1 MSKLSRRSF
10 LKGTAVSAL
19 GAAALGMTACSNN
32 TAASSTASSAAASAP
47 ASSTPAQQ
55 PAAAE
60 TGKPSFFTDPYQY
73 KDTDAVQVVTTEV
86 VVVGA
91 GNAGCTAACS
101 CVENGSEV
109 VVIEAQNAIHGQ
121 GGGVGLCNTK
131 YVQSLVDEGKL
142 PHMTDVVEHQ
152 NIWVQRCGSRVNEA
166 LVSMWFNNSPE
177 AGNWLIDKCAEFG
190 VVPVSFRA
198 HAPNA
203 IIPESYD
210 YHMFVNVGDH
220 QFDSKCGYFAATN
233 VLYEDSQNAEKYEH
247 PATYFFNTKAQELLV
262 EDGRVTGVFAQRDG
276 ELWLFRATKGV
287 ILATG
292 GIHEDTEMTDYY
304 CDENIKR
311 VQRCEHGPAGFSTGD
326 GHKMG
331 LWVGAH
337 MQDGPFPLMLHPQA
351 CSMFHGCFPFVNQEG
366 HRFMNEGTWVQ
377 GKSMNVM
384 HQTGNVA
391 WSIFDADYGKYNR
404 MSLENGTGGGMF
416 WDTMSAAIGQEFTDD
431 DVTSIVESDIAVG
444 NTVKADSI
452 EELAAL
458 IGAPADVLKE
468 TIDRYNELVTKG
480 ADDDFHKPADFL
492 YPVVKAPFYAAKV
505 GVALLAVVGGLSVN
519 TDLQVLDDEK
529 KPIEGLYATG
539 NTSGDLYA
547 IDYPIN
553 MAGNSNGR
561 CVIWGYLLGKTM
573 AKATASG
580 EALTSRDEL
589 ADLAK
594 DENGIVA
601 SDTVYKDGSY
611 TGTGKGRGGDM
622 EVTVTIT
629 DGKISD
635 IVVNSHAESSDI
647 GAPALD
653 KLIQNAIAANS
664 AEIDGASG
672 ATMTSD
678 GFREAV
684 AQALAKAR

>member
-55 PAAAE
+55 PASAE

-292 GIHEDTEMTDYY
+292 GIHADTEMTDYY

-351 CSMFHGCFPFVNQEG
+351 CSMFHGCFPFVN
-366 HRFMNEGTWVQ
+366 
-377 GKSMNVM
+377 
-384 HQTGNVA
+384 
-391 WSIFDADYGKYNR
+391 
-404 MSLENGTGGGMF
+404 
-416 WDTMSAAIGQEFTDD
+416 
-431 DVTSIVESDIAVG
+431 
-444 NTVKADSI
+444 
-452 EELAAL
+452 
-458 IGAPADVLKE
+458 
-468 TIDRYNELVTKG
+468 
-480 ADDDFHKPADFL
+480 
-492 YPVVKAPFYAAKV
+492 
-505 GVALLAVVGGLSVN
+505 
-519 TDLQVLDDEK
+519 
-529 KPIEGLYATG
+529 
-539 NTSGDLYA
+539 
-547 IDYPIN
+547 
-553 MAGNSNGR
+553 
-561 CVIWGYLLGKTM
+561 
-573 AKATASG
+573 
-580 EALTSRDEL
+580 
-589 ADLAK
+589 
-594 DENGIVA
+594 
-601 SDTVYKDGSY
+601 
-611 TGTGKGRGGDM
+611 
-622 EVTVTIT
+622 
-629 DGKISD
+629 
-635 IVVNSHAESSDI
+635 
-647 GAPALD
+647 
-653 KLIQNAIAANS
+653 
-664 AEIDGASG
+664 
-672 ATMTSD
+672 
-678 GFREAV
+678 
-684 AQALAKAR
+684 

>member
-1 MSKLSRRSF
+1 MQTVPGLVLCEKSEGTLIVFQQDAAGAQDIAHGGVIQIQLQQGADALQPVHQRIAVDEKLPGRGMEV
-10 LKGTAVSAL
+10 LLLQQVDAQGVQQGGAVGLVVLLQAAQHGVDEGPEVGAL
-19 GAAALGMTACSNN
+19 GDGADKHVLIQGRGAAAART
-32 TAASSTASSAAASAP
+32 
-47 ASSTPAQQ
+47 
-55 PAAAE
+55 
-60 TGKPSFFTDPYQY
+60 
-73 KDTDAVQVVTTEV
+73 AVQVP
-86 VVVGA
+86 G
-91 GNAGCTAACS
+91 GG
-101 CVENGSEV
+101 GGFL
-109 VVIEAQNAIHGQ
+109 IEAPHGAQLQQRGKRHAQDHGLVHAQAHLLQFLQQLFRLHGQ

-377 GKSMNVM
+377 GKSMNIM

-404 MSLENGTGGGMF
+404 MSLENGT
-416 WDTMSAAIGQEFTDD
+416 
-431 DVTSIVESDIAVG
+431 
-444 NTVKADSI
+444 
-452 EELAAL
+452 
-458 IGAPADVLKE
+458 
-468 TIDRYNELVTKG
+468 
-480 ADDDFHKPADFL
+480 
-492 YPVVKAPFYAAKV
+492 
-505 GVALLAVVGGLSVN
+505 
-519 TDLQVLDDEK
+519 
-529 KPIEGLYATG
+529 
-539 NTSGDLYA
+539 
-547 IDYPIN
+547 
-553 MAGNSNGR
+553 
-561 CVIWGYLLGKTM
+561 
-573 AKATASG
+573 
-580 EALTSRDEL
+580 
-589 ADLAK
+589 
-594 DENGIVA
+594 
-601 SDTVYKDGSY
+601 
-611 TGTGKGRGGDM
+611 GDM

-684 AQALAKAR
+684 AQALAKAQ

>member
-60 TGKPSFFTDPYQY
+60 TGKPGFFTDPYQY

-152 NIWVQRCGSRVNEA
+152 NIWIQRCGSRVNEA

-287 ILATG
+287 ILAT
-292 GIHEDTEMTDYY
+292 
-304 CDENIKR
+304 
-311 VQRCEHGPAGFSTGD
+311 
-326 GHKMG
+326 
-331 LWVGAH
+331 
-337 MQDGPFPLMLHPQA
+337 
-351 CSMFHGCFPFVNQEG
+351 
-366 HRFMNEGTWVQ
+366 
-377 GKSMNVM
+377 
-384 HQTGNVA
+384 
-391 WSIFDADYGKYNR
+391 
-404 MSLENGTGGGMF
+404 
-416 WDTMSAAIGQEFTDD
+416 
-431 DVTSIVESDIAVG
+431 
-444 NTVKADSI
+444 
-452 EELAAL
+452 
-458 IGAPADVLKE
+458 
-468 TIDRYNELVTKG
+468 
-480 ADDDFHKPADFL
+480 
-492 YPVVKAPFYAAKV
+492 
-505 GVALLAVVGGLSVN
+505 
-519 TDLQVLDDEK
+519 
-529 KPIEGLYATG
+529 
-539 NTSGDLYA
+539 
-547 IDYPIN
+547 
-553 MAGNSNGR
+553 
-561 CVIWGYLLGKTM
+561 
-573 AKATASG
+573 
-580 EALTSRDEL
+580 
-589 ADLAK
+589 
-594 DENGIVA
+594 
-601 SDTVYKDGSY
+601 
-611 TGTGKGRGGDM
+611 
-622 EVTVTIT
+622 

-684 AQALAKAR
+684 AQALAKAQ